1 MFKRICLLSLAS
13 LFIAGLLLS
22 VLSAWYSTSVSA
34 QEENTILDSDI
45 RDHFFGEREKAVN
58 LLDIEDLNSLNL
70 DFGATQNSLVLELV
84 SASGTNKINFA
95 LTEISKR
102 IVLDD
107 SVLKQIQLNV
117 DAIDQINLTYVADFQ
132 PNFVYRLKENLSQAD
147 FSRPSFCEQQLKI
160 VVFPDEDAY
169 DKVNGYSQDWRKF
182 DLNNKSLE
190 VGISLPFLNETTG
203 NTGNDCF
210 RLYEE
215 LNFKGSADKPF
226 LALTGTQNFQNS
238 CEGLSL
244 YGRGEDDF
252 NKATTTWLCLEELF
266 LEGEE
271 KDKFTLVE
279 SSPFSSYYIFIEDRQ
294 DTDHCGSRILV
305 NKADVEENKPTLEA
319 EWQDW
324 HDNCKE
330 GQYDK
335 DKEQKKVA
343 SITILNPFK
352 EDSAGDDAEV
362 SLGDT
367 GDTSISNGNSVESS
381 CEFQLGGFGFGWVV
395 CWIIKGISEALN
407 EIESFIYTY
416 LEIEKSDYYIEKIPG
431 KEGEFSIKG
440 AWASMRNFMTFAI
453 VGTALFMVISTA
465 LDVSI
470 FSNYTVKKYLPR
482 LIIGT
487 ILIQFSWVLGDLMIQ
502 VSNQLGD
509 FISAILFASFPGAE
523 KHGLKDIFGA
533 NHFAGLL
540 GVGAVGVGG
549 YQVASYGLMNV
560 FTLMPIGITALA
572 IFLYSL
578 LFLVARRYLIVLLLI
593 LTPLGL
599 ALWVLPGNDKAWN
612 FYFKTFFYLL
622 MIYPLMVI
630 AISAGK
636 IFSYLIKSS
645 DSSIIATIVSFLVY
659 ILGFAAV
666 PFLAKSLGGILGKLI
681 GAVNDRTKGV
691 FDRARNHFR
700 EKSQAG
706 RANKKSSKVLAQA
719 ERKKDG
725 NRGRISRAMDAI
737 SEKYDM
743 ASKTGMISEKK
754 GERRNKWRKRFRR
767 DEKEY
772 GNFSRAK
779 VLTMQAYSAEKE
791 KKLSDAIE
799 NQERLFTGTEL
810 DTLANLAGHE
820 RTPLFQ
826 KTAAITRL
834 LRAGD
839 AGTARVRILMQRAAE
854 ISYEEDPNLH
864 IALATAKRLD
874 RFSDK
879 DVLERN
885 PDWVNLSFAESGK
898 FLGTDTDVL
907 NNATSKDLQSW
918 SEGAVK
924 QHLGIDQRED
934 LGEIVKGDKFDTLRD
949 RDGNLI
955 KDKVYGGGTEE
966 NIKSFLTVDVIRG
979 PSSARILELFKKLRP
994 KHEETYQR
1002 KKEMERI
1009 KDERTMNDQREER
1022 ERVERKRREERER
1035 VEGEREKAELIA
1047 KARSLSLK
1055 INARMTENKLRQI
1068 INAEEKRR
1076 QQQAED
1082 KRMRDRNELRNWR
1095 EKEADKRR
1103 RPRPDNEYDEDRYDD
1118 RDNP

>member
-34 QEENTILDSDI
+34 QEENLILDSGP
-45 RDHFFGEREKAVN
+45 RDQFFKEREKAVN

-84 SASGTNKINFA
+84 GSSGTNKINFA
-95 LTEISKR
+95 LTEIRDEVAYLREIKKLRTKIS
-102 IVLDD
+102 
-107 SVLKQIQLNV
+107 
-117 DAIDQINLTYVADFQ
+117 LTYVADFQ
-132 PNFVYRLKENLSQAD
+132 PNFVYRLKEDLPQTD

-160 VVFPDEDAY
+160 IVFPGEDDY

-190 VGISLPFLNETTG
+190 AGISLPFLNGTTG
-203 NTGNDCF
+203 NTDDDCF
-210 RLYEE
+210 QLYEE
-215 LNFKGSADKPF
+215 LNFKGSANRSF
-226 LALTGTQNFQNS
+226 FALTGTQNFQDS

-244 YGRGEDDF
+244 YGRGDDDL
-252 NKATTTWLCLEELF
+252 NKAATSWLCRDELF

-271 KDKFTLVE
+271 RDKFTLVE
-279 SSPFSSYYIFIEDRQ
+279 SPPFSSYYIFIETRP
-294 DTDHCGSRILV
+294 DTDDCGSRILV
-305 NKADVEENKPTLEA
+305 NKADIEENKPVLAA

-324 HDNCKE
+324 HDDCKE

-335 DKEQKKVA
+335 DEEQKKVA

-352 EDSAGDDAEV
+352 EDSAGDGAEV
-362 SLGDT
+362 SFGDT
-367 GDTSISNGNSVESS
+367 GDTGVSNVNNVESS
-381 CEFQLGGFGFGWVV
+381 CEFQLGGFGFGWIV

-407 EIESFIYTY
+407 EIEYFIYTY

-431 KEGEFSIKG
+431 KDGEFSVKG
-440 AWASMRNFMTFAI
+440 AWANMRNFMTFAI

-523 KHGLKDIFGA
+523 KHGLEDIFGA

-540 GVGAVGVGG
+540 GVGAAGVGG
-549 YQVASYGLMNV
+549 VQVASYGLINV

-578 LFLVARRYLIVLLLI
+578 LFLVARRYLIILLLI

-645 DSSIIATIVSFLVY
+645 DSSIIATIVAFLVY

-666 PFLAKSLGGILGKLI
+666 PFLAKSLGGILGKLV

-691 FDRARNHFR
+691 FDRARNYYR
-700 EKSQAG
+700 EKSKAG
-706 RANKKSSKVLAQA
+706 RENRKSGKALGKA
-719 ERKKDG
+719 ERIKDG

-737 SEKYDM
+737 SEKFNM
-743 ASKTGMISEKK
+743 ASQTGMISEKK
-754 GERRNKWRKRFRR
+754 GGRRNKLRKRFRR

-779 VLTMQAYSAEKE
+779 VLTAQAYSAEKE

-799 NQERLFTGTEL
+799 NQARLFTGTEL
-810 DTLANLAGHE
+810 DTLADLAGN
-820 RTPLFQ
+820 RGTPLFQ

-839 AGTARVRILMQRAAE
+839 AGTGRVRILMQKAAE

-864 IALATAKRLD
+864 ISLATAKRFD

-879 DVLERN
+879 DVLEKN

-949 RDGNLI
+949 RDGSLI
-955 KDKVYGGGTEE
+955 KDKVYGSGTEE

-979 PSSARILELFKKLRP
+979 PSSARILDLFKKLRP

-1009 KDERTMNDQREER
+1009 KDATTMKKQKEEQEQAER
-1022 ERVERKRREERER
+1022 
-1035 VEGEREKAELIA
+1035 EREKAELIA

-1055 INARMTENKLRQI
+1055 INAKMTENELRQI
-1068 INAEEKRR
+1068 INAEEKRK